1 MSNHIP
7 SDTSEGS
14 GAQARVGARA
24 ADVIIVGAG
33 VTGCAMAAALADGQ
47 RQILVLEAR
56 KGHKPRFAGE
66 LIHPTGAQVL
76 DDLGFL
82 PTLRQLGGV
91 DVDGFAVVRQASR
104 PPTRLPYR
112 EIPNARSTGFAMEH
126 RELAEGM
133 RRVVQGLPGV
143 QVRFGHKVEEVLRA
157 ADGRACGVRTSEGP
171 LHAPLILG
179 CDGRHSKI
187 RPLLGLAERARLVSF
202 SVAMRLPE
210 AAPLLPLPTYGHIF
224 LGAWGPMLVYPI
236 GGEPAAHGGAP
247 RADARGCFDVTA
259 ELSGGPK
266 GAAELIA
273 REYAPHLPPRLAQT
287 LLQSLEREPPQIAAN
302 EAIRTDRAVYPG
314 AAIIGDAGG
323 CSHPLTATGMTVGF
337 TDAQRLGR
345 LLATAG
351 RFDDRQ
357 KVDAALKRYEIE
369 RYRFVRARELLAD
382 ALYEVFRAAEPGT
395 RAIRE
400 GIFRYWEG
408 STTARARSMAL
419 LSGAESRPT
428 VFLKEYLT
436 VVGASTSAVLRGHT
450 GPVAERAATAR
461 ERAESF
467 VGLGRKGLEKL
478 ALVARDLRQELHRA
492 TAA

>member
-1 MSNHIP
+1 MSTQNP
-7 SDTSEGS
+7 SET
-14 GAQARVGARA
+14 RA
-24 ADVIIVGAG
+24 SDAAEIIDAVIVGAG
-33 VTGCAMAAALADGQ
+33 VTGCAMAAALADG
-47 RQILVLEAR
+47 RRRIVMLEAR

-82 PTLRQLGGV
+82 PTLRAMGGV
-91 DVDGFAVVRQASR
+91 DVDGFAVVRQPCL
-104 PPTRLPYR
+104 PPTQLPYR
-112 EIPNARSTGFAMEH
+112 EIPRARATGFAMEH
-126 RELAEGM
+126 RELVEGM
-133 RRVVQGLPGV
+133 RRVVQSLPGV
-143 QVRFGHKVEEVLRA
+143 ELRFGNKVEEILR
-157 ADGRACGVRTSEGP
+157 DERGRACGVRTSEGS
-171 LHAPLILG
+171 LAARLILG

-187 RPLLGLAERARLVSF
+187 RPLLGLAEKARLISF
-202 SVAMRLPE
+202 SVAMRLPGS
-210 AAPLLPLPTYGHIF
+210 APDLPVPGYGHIF
-224 LGAWGPMLVYPI
+224 LGAWGPMLIYPI
-236 GGEPAAHGGAP
+236 GGEGED
-247 RADARGCFDVTA
+247 RSDARGCFDVTA

-266 GAAELIA
+266 GAAEII
-273 REYAPHLPPRLAQT
+273 RRDYAHHLPPKLARA
-287 LLQSLEREPPQIAAN
+287 LLESLDREPPQIAAN

-337 TDAQRLGR
+337 TDAQRLAR

-351 RFDDRQ
+351 RFTDEAQ
-357 KVDAALKRYEIE
+357 VDAALRRYEVE

-400 GIFRYWEG
+400 GIFRYWQG

-419 LSGAESRPT
+419 LSGAESRPL

-436 VVGASTSAVLRGHT
+436 VVGASTSAVLRGDT
-450 GPVAERAATAR
+450 GPVANQRATAR
-461 ERAESF
+461 ERADSF

-478 ALVARDLRQELHRA
+478 ALVMRDVGQELRRA
-492 TAA
+492 TVA